1 MSMSPFRRPL
11 ARLTTIATLASLLV
25 AGAATAEDWADL
37 RTSYDSIRN
46 YLNAKK
52 RIGPGER
59 ASLEALLVRLDTFR
73 EANPDDARPIA
84 MDLQIAE
91 WLGDDDR
98 IDADYE
104 ALAARSG
111 NDRVQVRWARH
122 RLGMNRYDDVVAII
136 ERDPVDLAAE
146 PEAGILLARGRMAR
160 NRFQD
165 AIDAIDAIPEQGLS
179 KPGIRG
185 QANRIRGEAS
195 RWLSLWS
202 DELALR
208 AAEDAAGTAPV
219 MQLMT
224 SKGPVTV
231 QLFDEQAPNTVAN
244 FIELAEKDF
253 YDGTRFHRVEPNFV
267 VQGGDPNSRPGS
279 IGTAG
284 TGGRGARIPD
294 ESGRPDK
301 RYHFAGA
308 LAMAKSPD
316 PSKPG
321 STVKNS
327 GSSQFYVV
335 LEPMENLN
343 AEYAVFGRVI
353 DGIGV
358 IESIRRNDELQD
370 VVTISRPDRTY
381 AAETIPIPGIPP
393 AGSVIPEELRSKPAT
408 GDSDDTGDANA
419 PTDP

>member
-1 MSMSPFRRPL
+1 MRRPL
-11 ARLTTIATLASLLV
+11 FLRSALICLATLGVAAS
-25 AGAATAEDWADL
+25 AIAEDWTDL
-37 RTSYDSIRN
+37 RRDYDSIRN
-46 YLNAKK
+46 YLAAKK
-52 RIGPGER
+52 RLGEDER
-59 ASLEALLVRLDTFR
+59 TSLAKLQTRLDSFR
-73 EANPDDARPIA
+73 ADHPQDPRPIA

-104 ALAARSG
+104 ALAGLSE
-111 NDRVQVRWARH
+111 NDRVQVRWATH
-122 RLGMNRYDDVVAII
+122 RLGMNRYDDVAAII
-136 ERDPVDLAAE
+136 QRNPVDYAAE
-146 PEAGILLARGRMAR
+146 PEGALLLARSHMAR

-165 AIDAIDAIPEQGLS
+165 AIDTIDAIPEDGLK

-185 QANRIRGEAS
+185 RANRIRGEAS

-208 AAEDAAGTAPV
+208 ASEGAPGLPI
-219 MQLMT
+219 MQLVT
-224 SKGPVTV
+224 SKGPVTIL
-231 QLFDEQAPNTVAN
+231 LFEDQAPNTVAN

-279 IGTAG
+279 PGAPG
-284 TGGRGARIPD
+284 SGGRGARLPD

-308 LAMAKSPD
+308 VAMAKSPD
-316 PSKPG
+316 PQKPG
-321 STVKNS
+321 STVKDS
-327 GSSQFYVV
+327 ASSQFYIV

-343 AEYAVFGRVI
+343 AEYTVFGRVV
-353 DGIGV
+353 DGIEV
-358 IESIRRNDELQD
+358 VEAIRRDDDLID
-370 VVTISRPDRTY
+370 VVTVSRPDRTY
-381 AAETIPIPGIPP
+381 VAETLALPGIPK
-393 AGSVIPEELRSKPAT
+393 AGTPLPDELRTKP
-408 GDSDDTGDANA
+408 DSSESETPGDANA

>member
-1 MSMSPFRRPL
+1 MRSLPRRL
-11 ARLTTIATLASLLV
+11 SVLLIATIAGTFSNT
-25 AGAATAEDWADL
+25 AAVAEDWSDL
-37 RTSYDSIRN
+37 RASYDSIRN

-52 RIGPGER
+52 RIGAGER
-59 ASLEALLVRLDTFR
+59 ASLESLQSRLDAFR
-73 EANPDDARPIA
+73 ESNPDDPRPIA

-104 ALAARSG
+104 ALASRSD
-111 NDRVQVRWARH
+111 NDRIQVRWAKH

-136 ERDPVDLAAE
+136 ERSPVDFAAE
-146 PEAGILLARGRMAR
+146 PEAGLLLARGRMAR

-165 AIDAIDAIPEQGLS
+165 AIDAVDAIPEDGLS

-185 QANRIRGEAS
+185 RANRIRGEAS
-195 RWLSLWS
+195 RWLALWS

-219 MQLMT
+219 MQIVT
-224 SKGPVTV
+224 SRGPVTV
-231 QLFDEQAPNTVAN
+231 LLYEDQAPNTVAN

-253 YDGTRFHRVEPNFV
+253 FDGTLFHRVEPNFV

-279 IGTAG
+279 IGEPG

-294 ESGRPDK
+294 EADRPDK
-301 RYHFAGA
+301 RHHFAGV

-321 STVKNS
+321 STVKDS

-335 LEPMENLN
+335 LEPAENLN
-343 AEYAVFGRVI
+343 AEYTVFGRVI
-353 DGIGV
+353 DGMGV
-358 IESIRRNDELQD
+358 VESIRRDDELVD
-370 VVTISRPDRTY
+370 VVTISRPERPY
-381 AAETIPIPGIPP
+381 AAETIPLPGIPP
-393 AGSVIPEELRSKPAT
+393 AGSTIPEELRTKPAT
-408 GDSDDTGDANA
+408 DASTGSEDAK
-419 PTDP
+419 PSTDP